1 MGQSNTKAPEN
12 SSALPA
18 GEDGNSAAARFP
30 VGTPIRKAA
39 ARPNAIVQAAMSF
52 DPRPPSAQISRTPLA
67 ATTAAAAAASKRR
80 NSSVRPNAIVQ
91 AAMSFDPRSPS
102 AQISRTPLAAAARR
116 NPVALLDP
124 RSPST
129 AAVARTPLPTSAAH
143 AQRIL
148 ADVRSPSA
156 HIARTPIYSATVH
169 AAVATRDIE
178 PLALVTEAPAIV
190 EPVDASSSFS
200 TQLFESTD
208 QFTFEASVVSTT
220 SDIEAVAS
228 SAKFMAPSPRTSSK
242 SSRQRRSSSDSGA
255 SLFLS
260 PVKETSSRINS
271 AMPAYQLGASMV
283 AKSPAAGAADK
294 FSVAAFPAM
303 PKRLEGQ
310 SQADAENSIGYQM
323 ALSIVGT
330 TPSKAAPGAAYRIP
344 SSPIAAQHSPMS
356 QARRAPRSPAVML
369 R

>member
-1 MGQSNTKAPEN
+1 MGQSNTKLPEN
-12 SSALPA
+12 SSALQTTAPP
-18 GEDGNSAAARFP
+18 P
-30 VGTPIRKAA
+30 VGTPTRKAA
-39 ARPNAIVQAAMSF
+39 VRPNAIVQAAMSF
-52 DPRPPSAQISRTPLA
+52 DPRSPSAQISRTPLA
-67 ATTAAAAAASKRR
+67 AATAAATKRR
-80 NSSVRPNAIVQ
+80 NSATKPNAIVQ

-116 NPVALLDP
+116 HPAALLDP
-124 RSPST
+124 RSPSAT
-129 AAVARTPLPTSAAH
+129 AAVVRTPLPTSAAH

-156 HIARTPIYSATVH
+156 HIARTPIYSSIIH
-169 AAVATRDIE
+169 AAVATRGIE
-178 PLALVTEAPAIV
+178 PLALVAEAPAIV

-200 TQLFESTD
+200 SQLFESTD
-208 QFTFEASVVSTT
+208 QFTFEAPVVSTS

-271 AMPAYQLGASMV
+271 AVPAYHLGASMV
-283 AKSPAAGAADK
+283 AKSPAGAGAADK
-294 FSVAAFPAM
+294 FSVASIPAM
-303 PKRLEGQ
+303 KRLEGQ

-323 ALSIVGT
+323 ALSMVGT
-330 TPSKAAPGAAYRIP
+330 TPSKSAPGAAYRIP

>member
-1 MGQSNTKAPEN
+1 MGQSNTKSPEN

-18 GEDGNSAAARFP
+18 CSTAAPLP
-30 VGTPIRKAA
+30 VGTPTRKA
-39 ARPNAIVQAAMSF
+39 V
-52 DPRPPSAQISRTPLA
+52 
-67 ATTAAAAAASKRR
+67 
-80 NSSVRPNAIVQ
+80 VRPNAIVQ

-102 AQISRTPLAAAARR
+102 AQISRTPLAAATAAAARR
-116 NPVALLDP
+116 RNSVTKPNAVVQAAMSFDPRSPSAQISRTPLAAAARRHPAALLDP

-129 AAVARTPLPTSAAH
+129 SAVARTPLPTSAAH

-148 ADVRSPSA
+148 ADVRSPTA
-156 HIARTPIYSATVH
+156 LIARTPIYSAIIH
-169 AAVATRDIE
+169 AAIATRVIE
-178 PLALVTEAPAIV
+178 PLASVTDAPAIV
-190 EPVDASSSFS
+190 EPVEALSSFS
-200 TQLFESTD
+200 SQLFESTD
-208 QFTFEASVVSTT
+208 QFTFAAPVAST
-220 SDIEAVAS
+220 SSEIEAVAS

-242 SSRQRRSSSDSGA
+242 SSRQRRSSSESGA

-271 AMPAYQLGASMV
+271 AMPGFQLGASMV

-294 FSVAAFPAM
+294 FSSASIPAM
-303 PKRLEGQ
+303 KRLEGQ

-323 ALSIVGT
+323 ALSMVGT
-330 TPSKAAPGAAYRIP
+330 TPSKSAPGAAYRIP
-344 SSPIAAQHSPMS
+344 SSPIAAQHSPVS